1 MTFNGDK
8 FQLLRYGAD
17 ESLKLSTSY
26 TDCNGNQIAVS
37 TTAKD
42 LGILMS
48 SSGSYTDHVMSVVQ
62 KATQMSG
69 WVLRTFF
76 TRERQPM
83 LILYKSL
90 ILSRLDYCSALWN
103 PNNSAHLIDKVKS
116 VQRSFTRKIE
126 GMSGLNYWERL
137 SSLRLY
143 SVQRRRERYII
154 MYVFKILHDLV
165 PNCGLSFQENSR
177 TGIRAVVPILK
188 TNLPSNIRRL
198 RSNSFT
204 HVAPLLYNLLPT
216 YMRRLF
222 VEKDPLSTFKREL
235 DILLSTVPDEPT
247 IPGLTRCAKSNSLIH
262 QMPSYII

>member
-1 MTFNGDK
+1 
-8 FQLLRYGAD
+8 
-17 ESLKLSTSY
+17 
-26 TDCNGNQIAVS
+26 
-37 TTAKD
+37 
-42 LGILMS
+42 
-48 SSGSYTDHVMSVVQ
+48 
-62 KATQMSG
+62 
-69 WVLRTFF
+69 
-76 TRERQPM
+76 
-83 LILYKSL
+83 
-90 ILSRLDYCSALWN
+90 
-103 PNNSAHLIDKVKS
+103 
-116 VQRSFTRKIE
+116 
-126 GMSGLNYWERL
+126 
-137 SSLRLY
+137 
-143 SVQRRRERYII
+143 

-222 VEKDPLSTFKREL
+222 VEKDPLSMFKREL